1 MFDVRF
7 LGVLGS
13 EFEIVIWI
21 LYNIL
26 FAIGFTLI
34 LPKFLV
40 RMWKR
45 GGYRKGF
52 LQRLGSFP
60 PELRSAIESKPRV
73 WIHAVS
79 VGELYVALRLL
90 KDLRAALPGV
100 GYVISTNTS
109 TAHQIATQR
118 LAKDDV
124 LIYFPVDFPWV
135 VRRVLRIL
143 KPRAILLMESELW
156 PNLVRLAGA
165 RGIPV
170 AIVNGRVSDRSYPHY
185 RRLRMV
191 FGPILRRVSLLL
203 MQSKEDARRQVEVG
217 ARPETVH
224 ALGSVKYDVAVEDA
238 AVTEDASAV
247 IAASGLRGSGPLV
260 VGGSTW
266 PGEEAALLDAFV
278 ELRKKYAGLRL
289 VLVPRHAERRAE
301 VEAEARKRE
310 LALVKRSEMSV
321 PGWQAPAQCDA
332 LLVDTTGELKKFYRS
347 ADVVFV
353 GKSLTARGGQNLIE
367 PAILGKAIVI
377 GPHMENFRDVTADFT
392 KAGAVL
398 QVSDAPALVA
408 ALDRLLADAALRA
421 DHGRRAA
428 DVVASHCGVVAE
440 SVRRLVDLVNGR

>member
-1 MFDVRF
+1 
-7 LGVLGS
+7 
-13 EFEIVIWI
+13 VIWI

-60 PELRSAIESKPRV
+60 PDMRAAIESRPRV

-90 KDLRAALPGV
+90 KDLRTALPGV
-100 GYVISTNTS
+100 GYVVSTNTS
-109 TAHQIATQR
+109 TAHQIALQR
-118 LAKDDV
+118 LDKDDV

-143 KPRAILLMESELW
+143 KPKAVLLMESELW
-156 PNLVRLAGA
+156 PNLVRLASS

-170 AIVNGRVSDRSYPHY
+170 AIVNGRVSDRSYPRY
-185 RRLRMV
+185 RQLRMF
-191 FGPILRRVSLLL
+191 FGPILRHVDLLL
-203 MQSKEDARRQVEVG
+203 MQSREDARRQIEVG
-217 ARPETVH
+217 ARAETVC
-224 ALGSVKYDVAVEDA
+224 ALGSVKYDVAVADASAPEDA
-238 AVTEDASAV
+238 APV
-247 IAASGLRGSGPLV
+247 IAASGMRGSGPV
-260 VGGSTW
+260 IVGGSTW

-278 ELRKKYAGLRL
+278 ELRAKHAGLRL

-301 VEAEARKRE
+301 VEAEARKRN
-310 LALVKRSEMSV
+310 LALVKRSEMAA

-377 GPHMENFRDVTADFT
+377 GPHMENFRDVTADFA
-392 KAGAVL
+392 KSGAVV
-398 QVSDAPALVA
+398 QVSDAPALTA
-408 ALDRLLADAALRA
+408 ALDRLLAEAALRA
-421 DHGRRAA
+421 DYGRRAA
-428 DVVASHCGVVAE
+428 EVVASHCGVVAE
-440 SVRRLVDLVNGR
+440 SVRRLVELINRK